1 MAKRDKEHNA
11 PEASAANIGMRLLI
25 IGLPAL
31 VVCALIGFMKLKSDE
46 QSPVIAEAVAQAE
59 RAADADTT
67 TAPIA
72 VPDTT
77 VDLTV
82 LPALP
87 DTLPAAPPDSIGID
101 ARSPLTAGHEDG
113 LLAGAYD
120 RRYGSEYG
128 ISYDDTNTF
137 PTADEQHAYS
147 EGYREGYAEGY
158 RLGGTRPAEGN
169 RPQDSGNPET
179 P

>member
-1 MAKRDKEHNA
+1 MSREKEHKGS
-11 PEASAANIGMRLLI
+11 EASAANIGMRLVI
-25 IGLPAL
+25 IGVPAL
-31 VVCALIGFMKLKSDE
+31 IVCVLIGFIKLKSDE
-46 QSPVIAEAVAQAE
+46 HSPIVAQV
-59 RAADADTT
+59 AAQRQQAVQPDTVA
-67 TAPIA
+67 APIA

-82 LPALP
+82 LPAMP

-120 RRYGSEYG
+120 RRQGSEYG

-137 PTADEQHAYS
+137 PHPTDQSAYA

-158 RLGGTRPAEGN
+158 RTAGAHPLEGK
-169 RPQDSGNPET
+169 RPQAHDDPDNP
-179 P
+179 